1 MNILL
6 VDDEQLEIEQLTYLL
21 HKHYPKWKIYH
32 AFDAAQ
38 AWNICD
44 KQHIDL
50 SFLDIHLPGKNGLEL
65 GKLLKTKHT
74 NMEFIILTAFQ
85 TFEYAQTSIK
95 IGVADYLTKPLIEAE
110 LVEVLYKFKHRGN
123 YSPAIQQA
131 ILIIQQ
137 EYKDK
142 LTLPYL
148 SSKIHMNPI
157 YFSRKFME
165 EVGIGFSE
173 YLNKYRIE
181 IAADLLTKNPNMHI
195 STIAD
200 ECGFNSQ
207 HYFSQQ
213 FKKHYGK
220 TPRDYKFEGTH

>member
-1 MNILL
+1 MNIIL
-6 VDDEQLEIEQLTYLL
+6 VDDEPLEIEQLTFLIQ
-21 HKHYPKWKIYH
+21 KHYPKWNVYH

-38 AWNICD
+38 ALNICE

-50 SFLDIHLPGKNGLEL
+50 SFLDIHLPGKDGLEL

-74 NMEFIILTAFQ
+74 HMEFIIVTAFQ

-95 IGVADYLTKPLIEAE
+95 LGVADFLTKPVIEEE
-110 LVEVLYKFKHRGN
+110 LVEVLNKFKHRGN
-123 YSPAIQQA
+123 YSPSIQQA
-131 ILIIQQ
+131 LSIIHQ
-137 EYKDK
+137 EFKDK

-148 SSKIHMNPI
+148 SSKIHMSPI

-181 IAADLLTKNPNMHI
+181 AAAGLLAKNPNLHI
-195 STIAD
+195 STIAE

-213 FKKHYGK
+213 FKRYYGK
-220 TPRDYKFEGTH
+220 TPREYKVEVTH